1 MSAYVKTAR
10 RWIEPLLGPRVGGHV
25 ILRFLAP
32 SADQS
37 TELGIVGPGDAAFT
51 DYVAPNAW
59 TRELAGEELE
69 TLGGQFRQGTREVM
83 LTDRFLSSVAAAQ
96 GHERV
101 EDALA
106 AAAGV
111 VIRNQLCRIRR
122 FRPLDAG
129 NETYAWQL
137 LCDAPLELG

>member
-1 MSAYVKTAR
+1 MPAYARTAR
-10 RWIEPLLGPRVGGHV
+10 RWIEPLLGSGAGGHV
-25 ILRFLAP
+25 TLRFLVP
-32 SADQS
+32 SANPG

-51 DYVAPNAW
+51 DYVAQGAW
-59 TRELAGEELE
+59 TRELTGEELE
-69 TLGGQFRQGTREVM
+69 TLGGQFRQGAREVV
-83 LTDRFLSSVAAAQ
+83 LADRFLSSVAAAQ

-122 FRPLDAG
+122 FRPLDTG

>member
-1 MSAYVKTAR
+1 MPTYAKTAR
-10 RWIEPLLGPRVGGHV
+10 RWIEPLLGPGAGGQA

-32 SADQS
+32 SADLS

-51 DYVAPNAW
+51 DYVAPSAW
-59 TRELAGEELE
+59 TRELTGEELK
-69 TLGGQFRQGTREVM
+69 TLGGQFRQGTREVV

-101 EDALA
+101 EDALV
-106 AAAGV
+106 AAAGL

-122 FRPLDAG
+122 FRPLDTG